1 METYF
6 NIRYEFD
13 KDKVHEAISQSVN
26 TLGSTYICVASG
38 TILTQVHKNLKYR
51 ETINGGLFTICDS
64 SWVPIYLKKI
74 YGIER
79 SQYCGAQIFEDIVKS
94 HKYRMYFLGSSDEIL
109 LGLKEKL
116 LEWNPDVRNMTF
128 KELPFANVEDFD
140 YENIASEITADGA
153 DIIWI
158 ALGAPK
164 QEYFMHRLKPFLN
177 HGVMIAVGAVFGFFS
192 GRTAKRAPEWMVKN
206 HLEFLYRM
214 LQEPK
219 KQIMRNKDILLN
231 LPAIIKEEKAKAT
244 KRKTEF

>member
-13 KDKVHEAISQSVN
+13 KDQIHKKIKEQLLTKN
-26 TLGSTYICVASG
+26 CDYICVASG
-38 TILTQVHKNLKYR
+38 TILTQVHRSLEYR
-51 ETINGGLFTICDS
+51 EAVNGGLFTICDS

-94 HKYRMYFLGSSDEIL
+94 HKYRMYFLGSSKEIL
-109 LGLKEKL
+109 KGLKQNLEK
-116 LEWNPDVRNMTF
+116 WNPDVNNMTF
-128 KELPFANVEDFD
+128 KELPFANVDEFD
-140 YENIASEITADGA
+140 YKTIASEIDNDNA

-164 QEYFMHRLKPFLN
+164 QEFFMQRLKPYLN

-192 GRTAKRAPEWMVKN
+192 GQTAQRAPKWMVKN

-214 LQEPK
+214 VQEPK
-219 KQIMRNKDILLN
+219 KQIMRNKDILWN
-231 LPAIIKEEKAKAT
+231 LPAIIKEEKVKSNST
-244 KRKTEF
+244 KTET